1 MEKKGNKLIGLFD
14 AQAQV
19 LIKVGELKA
28 AGYEEEELYLVSNH
42 DEQIHLL
49 IDHTAVHVDTQDRD
63 NFKGKVIAFLAGEDI
78 TKDAFNRMGLHT
90 EETDHYFRQVE
101 NGKLLLYTNS
111 EPASAPQPEAALRP
125 DRESDLPTAGSD
137 TEEQHLALHEEQ
149 LSIDKEKVQTGK
161 IQVQKQLVEEDR
173 EIQVPVERE
182 EIVIDRRPLSAEM
195 DTEKDEQVLTPK
207 QAYEKGDAIYI
218 PLSEER
224 LDIGKKKVIRE
235 EIVIGKRKVKDV
247 QVINETV
254 RREVADVEETGDVK
268 KVEKP

>member
-28 AGYEEEELYLVSNH
+28 AGYGEEELYLVSKH
-42 DEQIHLL
+42 DEQINLL
-49 IDHTAVHVDTQDRD
+49 IDHTDVHVDTQDRD

-78 TKDAFNRMGLHT
+78 TKDAFNRMGLEA

-111 EPASAPQPEAALRP
+111 EPAAALRPETALPP
-125 DRESDLPTAGSD
+125 DRESDSLAEPDA
-137 TEEQHLALHEEQ
+137 EEQHLALHEER
-149 LSIDKEKVQTGK
+149 LSIDKEKVQTGEVE
-161 IQVQKQLVEEDR
+161 VQKKLVEEDK

-182 EIVIDRRPLSAEM
+182 EIVIDRRPLSAE
-195 DTEKDEQVLTPK
+195 TVAEKEEQVLTPK

-224 LDIGKKKVIRE
+224 LDIGKKKVVRE

-254 RREVADVEETGDVK
+254 RREVADVEENGTVHK
-268 KVEKP
+268 TSK